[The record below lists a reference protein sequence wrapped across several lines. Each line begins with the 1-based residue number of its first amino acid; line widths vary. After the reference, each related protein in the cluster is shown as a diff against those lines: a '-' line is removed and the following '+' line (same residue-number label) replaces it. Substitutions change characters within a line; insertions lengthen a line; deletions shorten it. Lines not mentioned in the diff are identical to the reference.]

1 MLHTH
6 PKVLIWGKY
15 QKTSTQCG
23 NPKSAILSSYLH
35 KLGCK
40 DSKVLDC
47 ANQLHILH
55 KEKMHPNLTKL
66 FPLYSVLSHKGKKTL
81 TLTLKDLKKYQL
93 LKSSNILSFFCHNDF
108 KQFLFLFFVNRKALP
123 KNPSIV
129 WCQIACFI
137 MLMPN
142 CPLLTLGAK
151 LSGCQIVLQLHIN
164 NIFCCSLKSEQN
176 LTGIDING
184 WHPGGV

>member
-1 MLHTH
+1 MLHTL

-66 FPLYSVLSHKGKKTL
+66 FPLYSVLSHKGKKIL

-142 CPLLTLGAK
+142 CPLLTIGAW
-151 LSGCQIVLQLHIN
+151 IVSIP
-164 NIFCCSLKSEQN
+164 C
-176 LTGIDING
+176 G
-184 WHPGGV
+184 WIECFYSTAWNRYYSIV

>member
-6 PKVLIWGKY
+6 PKVLIRGKY

-55 KEKMHPNLTKL
+55 KEKIHPNLTKL

-81 TLTLKDLKKYQL
+81 NLTFEDLKKYQL
-93 LKSSNILSFFCHNDF
+93 YPFFSFAIMISNSFYFFSLSIG
-108 KQFLFLFFVNRKALP
+108 RSYP
-123 KNPSIV
+123 K
-129 WCQIACFI
+129 FET
-137 MLMPN
+137 
-142 CPLLTLGAK
+142 PLLSGAK
-151 LSGCQIVLQLHIN
+151 LPVLL
-164 NIFCCSLKSEQN
+164 C
-176 LTGIDING
+176 
-184 WHPGGV
+184 